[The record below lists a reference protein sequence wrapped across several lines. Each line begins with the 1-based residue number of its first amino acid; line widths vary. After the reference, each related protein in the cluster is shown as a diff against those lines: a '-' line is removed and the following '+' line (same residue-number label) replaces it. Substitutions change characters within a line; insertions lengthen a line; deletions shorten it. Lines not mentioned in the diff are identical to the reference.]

1 LAGRTTRRVPLRDLW
16 VLLDEADPTLGMNAR
31 RRTVLADVL
40 AELDAAGVVTRPS
53 ERSYDRDERPELPL
67 FVTLPRRDRPRA
79 PRRDVV
85 WHPVLDWVPDSQL
98 APSQRADLEQV
109 NRWLHGRRKP
119 TPVPLRERSLEIF
132 GDEKTLDRLLPT
144 RLFAPDRLTLER
156 LATYRAVVRF
166 TSDLVGS
173 GDLLLVAENS
183 DTFDSLV
190 HALRGRDGHRVGR
203 VGWGAGA
210 AFEASVLSVGLLDP
224 PVADVAYF
232 GDLDEKGLRIPANAA
247 ALAAREGLPPIRP
260 ASGLYSAL
268 LLRARP
274 AAVRRTIAAPTATE
288 LTAWLDPA
296 HRADVRTLLVGGRR
310 AAQEAVGRDYL
321 TSHDGWLADLT

>member
-1 LAGRTTRRVPLRDLW
+1 
-16 VLLDEADPTLGMNAR
+16 MNAR

-40 AELDAAGVVTRPS
+40 AELAAAGLITLPS
-53 ERSYDRDERPELPL
+53 QRSYDRTERPDLPL
-67 FVTLPRRDRPRA
+67 FVTLPRHDRPRA

-85 WHPVLDWVPDSQL
+85 WHPDLAWVPGSQL
-98 APSQRADLEQV
+98 VPSQRADLEQV
-109 NRWLHGRRKP
+109 NRWLHNRRGDP

-144 RLFAPDRLTLER
+144 RLFAPGRLTLGL

-173 GDLLLVAENS
+173 GDLLLVVENS

-190 HALRGRDGHRVGR
+190 HALRGHDGHRVGR

-232 GDLDEKGLRIPANAA
+232 GDLDEKGLRIPANAS
-247 ALAAREGLPPIRP
+247 LTCLGLSVSPGGIAP
-260 ASGLYSAL
+260 ADTDTGRIGVSGVS
-268 LLRARP
+268 RGK
-274 AAVRRTIAAPTATE
+274 VRG
-288 LTAWLDPA
+288 
-296 HRADVRTLLVGGRR
+296 HR
-310 AAQEAVGRDYL
+310 
-321 TSHDGWLADLT
+321 